1 MRIFSYIHKPIEL
14 FERLSLIQSFWGG
27 LVAGLVGAG
36 ASSALGQK
44 SANKQMDFQAK
55 MSNTSY
61 QRAMAD
67 MKAAGLNP
75 MLAYQQGGAST
86 PSGASTGAPNIDIG
100 GQQASLNSAKVA
112 KQQKKQVEQ
121 QTAVTAADARIK
133 AAEAKLIEA
142 QTKIIMKRPELLTGS
157 ATTKAIGSSIIG
169 RNMGA
174 AADWS
179 SAAIQN
185 VMNGIKNTIPKLD
198 KGLDTIKKDTK
209 DYFFDNKG
217 IKNYKFR

>member
-14 FERLSLIQSFWGG
+14 FERLSLIQSFIGG
-27 LVAGLVGAG
+27 LVSSVIGGAV
-36 ASSALGQK
+36 SSAFGQR
-44 SANKQMDFQAK
+44 SANKQMDFQER

-86 PSGASTGAPNIDIG
+86 PSGASHGIPNVDIG
-100 GQQASLNSAKVA
+100 GQEASLNSAKVA
-112 KQQKKQVEQ
+112 QQQAKHVKAQTDNSAAQARISKAEADLIEKQVEI
-121 QTAVTAADARIK
+121 IK
-133 AAEAKLIEA
+133 
-142 QTKIIMKRPELLTGS
+142 KRPELLTGS

-185 VMNGIKNTIPKLD
+185 VMNGIRNTIPTLD
-198 KGLDTIKKDTK
+198 KGLDTIKKETK
-209 DYFFDNKG
+209 DYFYDNKG

>member
-36 ASSALGQK
+36 ASSALGQR
-44 SANKQMDFQAK
+44 SANKQMNFQEK

-86 PSGASTGAPNIDIG
+86 PSGASHGAPNIDIG
-100 GQQASLNSAKVA
+100 GQEASLNSAKQA
-112 KQQKKQVEQ
+112 KA
-121 QTAVTAADARIK
+121 QTAVAEAQESNIQTSESATAEQLAYDKALNKHILDSKALTEVAAFQKAFGGSQNVTSATQNKIMQEAYDAVTSQIK
-133 AAEAKLIEA
+133 APDYSNKSRTRNRPAKRSTLRA
-142 QTKIIMKRPELLTGS
+142 K
-157 ATTKAIGSSIIG
+157 
-169 RNMGA
+169 
-174 AADWS
+174 
-179 SAAIQN
+179 
-185 VMNGIKNTIPKLD
+185 
-198 KGLDTIKKDTK
+198 
-209 DYFFDNKG
+209 
-217 IKNYKFR
+217 